1 MSDSANVPDLNNQ
14 TWVDDGGL
22 FMWCF
27 ENPKS
32 DICDDVSSHYQ
43 YRLDLAPNAA
53 FLAIFGASLIGFV
66 VVWIITRKGTAFN
79 IALILGLVCEVLG
92 YAGRILSW
100 QNPWSENGFLV
111 QICCLTIGPAFM
123 AAGIYL
129 CLRRIVSAF
138 GPENSRLPPEYYTRI
153 VSLPIQINS
162 VKQLTQCPVQFIPC
176 DVISLILQA
185 LGGALASVSSH
196 QHEDP
201 KTGSNIM
208 IAGLAFQVAT
218 ILGFI
223 LCSLD
228 FALRTMR
235 RQRALGDAALDQ
247 RPQVVKVR
255 NSRRFKAFLG
265 ALSLASFCIL
275 WRSAFRVA
283 ELSEGW
289 DGPVMGDQYMF
300 VGFEGIL
307 IIVAV
312 VALNIFHPALCMK
325 ELLELDDGALKGLWC
340 LRSRKNKAINSESV
354 SESEGK
360 TRTARG
366 VAI

>member
-1 MSDSANVPDLNNQ
+1 MSDSTNAPDLNNQ

-22 FMWCF
+22 FTWCF

-32 DICDDVSSHYQ
+32 DICDDVSSYYQ

-66 VVWIITRKGTAFN
+66 VVWAITRKGMAFN
-79 IALILGLVCEVLG
+79 IALILGLICEVLG
-92 YAGRILSW
+92 YVGRILSW

-153 VSLPIQINS
+153 
-162 VKQLTQCPVQFIPC
+162 FIPC
-176 DVISLILQA
+176 DVVSLILQA

-255 NSRRFKAFLG
+255 NSRRFKTFLG

-325 ELLELDDGALKGLWC
+325 ELLELDDGALKGVWC

-354 SESEGK
+354 SESETK
-360 TRTARG
+360 TPTARG
-366 VAI
+366 VAV